1 MSKAKRRRSGPPPMV
16 ERPSAQ
22 SPSVHSPADGQA
34 GQSSYVTREAVESI
48 VIAILLALL
57 FRGFEAEAFIIPT
70 GSMAPTL
77 QGRHRDICCPQC
89 GYQFRAGA
97 AQEAIE
103 GPVVGMVCPLC
114 RFESVIDN
122 ADTNDSAFN
131 GDRILVNKFI
141 YEFTEPR
148 RWDVIVF
155 KFPGNAKQNYIKRLV
170 GLPDEE
176 LNIRSGDVF
185 TRTSQE
191 AEFEIARK
199 PASKLPHMLH
209 TIYDSRYIPSA
220 MAAVNWPTAWVGMNE
235 TWQPNE
241 TQTEYSLP
249 TASEA
254 VAWLRYRNLLPE
266 GTSDW
271 SDILQ
276 GRLPNDINER
286 KGSLVSDFYAYNAYR
301 SSQGLKASLPNWVGD
316 LAGEAVIDVEGDTGE
331 LWLELVEGGHKLNCV
346 IDVATGIATATIDG
360 GQTPF
365 SSVEPGVQPTQLT
378 AQTSLQGRGSYRLMW
393 ANADD
398 RLYVWVNREFID
410 WSTDG
415 KPHTATFTFPSE
427 LEPHWSADD
436 PQDLMPVAIGAK
448 GVGLRTT
455 SLRVYRDVYYI
466 AAEPER
472 ISRMLGDYTISW
484 SPRQIDEVFRTP
496 ELWADSRLFR
506 SRRQDLTFKLAAD
519 QYFPMGDNSPQS
531 RDARLWGGPNES
543 TWAEGGSI
551 PVGSYVERRLL
562 IGKAFLVYWP
572 HGWYPGPVKLPIA
585 PIPNL
590 DRMGRIR

>member
-1 MSKAKRRRSGPPPMV
+1 MSKSKKRRSGPPPMV
-16 ERPSAQ
+16 ERAATQPKTGGAQ
-22 SPSVHSPADGQA
+22 ANEPPGEWFSVP
-34 GQSSYVTREAVESI
+34 REAVESI

-77 QGRHRDICCPQC
+77 QGRHRDIRCPQC

-103 GPVVGMVCPLC
+103 GTVIGMVCPLC
-114 RFESVIDN
+114 RFESVIDPAN
-122 ADTNDSAFN
+122 TNHSAFN

-141 YEFTEPR
+141 YEFTDPK

-170 GLPDEE
+170 GLPGEE

-185 TRTSQE
+185 TRTSPD

-209 TIYDSRYIPSA
+209 TIYDSRYVPAA
-220 MAAVNWPTAWVGMNE
+220 MAQVGWPAAWVDREGA
-235 TWQPNE
+235 WQPDDA
-241 TQTEYSLP
+241 QAEY
-249 TASEA
+249 A
-254 VAWLRYRNLLPE
+254 VAASTENTSWLRYRNLLPA
-266 GTSDW
+266 GGDW
-271 SDILQ
+271 TYILQ
-276 GRLPNDINER
+276 GNLPDNIHAR
-286 KGSLVSDFYAYNAYR
+286 KGSLISDFYAYNAYR
-301 SSQGLKASLPNWVGD
+301 SAHGLKASLPDWVGD
-316 LAGEAVIDVEGDTGE
+316 LAGEAVLDVEGDTGE
-331 LWLELVEGGHKLNCV
+331 LWLELVEGGHKLDCV
-346 IDVATGIATATIDG
+346 IDVATGVATVTIDG

-365 SSVEPGVQPTQLT
+365 SSIEPNVQPTQLT
-378 AQTSLQGRGSYRLMW
+378 AQTPLQGPGSYRLMW

-398 RLYVWVNREFID
+398 RFYLWVNRGLID

-415 KPHTATFTFPSE
+415 KAHDATFDFPPELVPQWSE
-427 LEPHWSADD
+427 ED
-436 PQDLMPVAIGAK
+436 PRDLMPVAIGAK
-448 GVGLRTT
+448 GVAVRTT

-466 AAEPER
+466 AAEPEQGA
-472 ISRMLGDYTISW
+472 RMLGDYTVAW
-484 SPRQIDEVFRTP
+484 SPRQIEEVFRTP
-496 ELWADSRLFR
+496 ELWRDSRLFR
-506 SRRQDLTFKLAAD
+506 SRRQDLTFRLAAD
-519 QYFPMGDNSPQS
+519 QFFPMGDNSPQS

-562 IGKAFLVYWP
+562 IGKAFLIYWP